1 MNTLNETVL
10 QVSMNTLNETVS
22 QVCNNLNENKEGSP
36 FFKVNNYKLENPKN
50 ITIGHL
56 NVNSLRNKL
65 ISIKEFIKS
74 KLDIFLVS
82 ETKIDNSFPNQQ
94 FSIDGCKT
102 YRRDRNNFSGGLLFY
117 VNENIPCREL
127 TTEQID
133 TNFGIIFLEITL
145 RTRKWLVI
153 GLYKPPNQKEE
164 YFLKNLGVVLNNYLS
179 KYEHIILLGDFNLTT
194 SNKYL
199 ADFMTLF
206 NLESL
211 INTPTCFQS
220 EKPRCIDLI
229 LTNKK
234 SLFKNSKTFEVGI
247 SSPSFN
253 INEKSIYSG

>member
-1 MNTLNETVL
+1 MSGL
-10 QVSMNTLNETVS
+10 
-22 QVCNNLNENKEGSP
+22 P
-36 FFKVNNYKLENPKN
+36 FSEVKNYMLENPKN

-133 TNFGIIFLEITL
+133 TNFEIIFLEITL

-164 YFLKNLGVVLNNYLS
+164 YFFKNLGVVLNNYLS
-179 KYEHIILLGDFNLTT
+179 KYKHSILLGDFNLTT
-194 SNKYL
+194 SKKYL
-199 ADFMTLF
+199 ADFMKLF

-211 INTPTCFQS
+211 INTPTCFQP
-220 EKPRCIDLI
+220 EKPDCIDLI
-229 LTNKK
+229 LTNKN
-234 SLFKNSKTFEVGI
+234 SLFKNSQSFELGI
-247 SSPSFN
+247 SDHHHLVLT
-253 INEKSIYSG
+253 

>member
-1 MNTLNETVL
+1 M
-10 QVSMNTLNETVS
+10 
-22 QVCNNLNENKEGSP
+22 
-36 FFKVNNYKLENPKN
+36 
-50 ITIGHL
+50 
-56 NVNSLRNKL
+56 
-65 ISIKEFIKS
+65 IKS
-74 KLDIFLVS
+74 KLDIFLVC
-82 ETKIDNSFPNQQ
+82 ETKIDHSFPNQQ
-94 FSIDGCKT
+94 LSIDGHKT
-102 YRRDRNNFSGGLLFY
+102 YRRDRNNFGGGLLFY

-127 TTEQID
+127 TIEQID
-133 TNFGIIFLEITL
+133 TNFEIIFLEITL
-145 RTRKWLVI
+145 QTRKWLVI
-153 GLYKPPNQKEE
+153 GLYEPPNQKEE

-179 KYEHIILLGDFNLTT
+179 KYEHIIHIGDFNLTT

-247 SSPSFN
+247 S
-253 INEKSIYSG
+253 ITTT